1 MPTEIDRYLRD
12 IQDLP
17 LLTSEEERSLAL
29 RMAGKDS
36 PDPAVRQAAAQA
48 RDRFVRSNLRLVVSI
63 ARRFANRGLPLQDLI
78 EEGNLGLL
86 QAVERFDP
94 RRKCRFSTY
103 ATWWI
108 RQAIRRALVN
118 TAGTIRVPSYMAE
131 AIVKWKAARNGHAQ
145 RTGRHAGADE
155 VLEEMGLGGRE
166 SRALARAVRASR
178 VASRPMSLDAFAEG
192 PDVEDAGSAPPPD
205 EILSARLEIDRVHEL
220 LRGIDPREAAILHL
234 RFGFGGEPEATL
246 GEVGR
251 RLRVTRERVRQ
262 IEKNAFRKLRERLE
276 RDGMRPSA

>member
-1 MPTEIDRYLRD
+1 MPVETDHYLRE

-17 LLTSEEERSLAL
+17 LLTAEEERSLAL
-29 RMAGKDS
+29 RMLGRHSD
-36 PDPAVRQAAAQA
+36 DPALQRDAAEA

-63 ARRFANRGLPLQDLI
+63 ARRFVNRGLPLQDLV

-94 RRKCRFSTY
+94 RRKCRFSTD

-118 TAGTIRVPSYMAE
+118 SAGTIRVPSYMAD
-131 AIVKWKAARNGHAQ
+131 AIVKWKTARNGHAQ
-145 RTGRHAGADE
+145 RTGRDAGADE
-155 VLEEMGLGGRE
+155 VLEEMGLDDRKA
-166 SRALARAVRASR
+166 RALARAVRASR
-178 VASRPMSLDAFAEG
+178 VASRPMSLDAFDEG
-192 PDVEDAGSAPPPD
+192 GELADAGTVPPPD
-205 EILSARLEIDRVHEL
+205 ETVFSRLEIDRIHEL

-234 RFGFGGEPEATL
+234 RFGFGGGPEATL

>member
-1 MPTEIDRYLRD
+1 MLGRHSD
-12 IQDLP
+12 
-17 LLTSEEERSLAL
+17 
-29 RMAGKDS
+29 
-36 PDPAVRQAAAQA
+36 DPALQRDAAEA

-63 ARRFANRGLPLQDLI
+63 ARRFVNRGLPLQDLV

-118 TAGTIRVPSYMAE
+118 SAGTIRVPSYMAD
-131 AIVKWKAARNGHAQ
+131 AIVKWKTARNGHAQ
-145 RTGRHAGADE
+145 RTGRDAGADE
-155 VLEEMGLGGRE
+155 VLEEMGLDDRKA
-166 SRALARAVRASR
+166 RALARAVRASR
-178 VASRPMSLDAFAEG
+178 VASRPMSLDAFDEG
-192 PDVEDAGSAPPPD
+192 GELADAGPVPPPD
-205 EILSARLEIDRVHEL
+205 ETVFSRLEIDRIHEL

-234 RFGFGGEPEATL
+234 RFGFGGGPEATL